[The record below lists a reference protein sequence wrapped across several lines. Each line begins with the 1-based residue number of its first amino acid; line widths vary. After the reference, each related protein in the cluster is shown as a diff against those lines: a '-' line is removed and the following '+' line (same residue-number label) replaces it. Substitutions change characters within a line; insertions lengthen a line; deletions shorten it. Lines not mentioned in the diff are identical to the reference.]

1 MYKHI
6 KFETKASLA
15 TITLDRPDAANGIN
29 LVLAQEL
36 AHVAQ
41 VCSVDSEIKA
51 VLLTAGGRF
60 FSAGGDVKS
69 MSDYGDQ
76 VGTGIK
82 AIADQL
88 HKALSVF
95 ARMDAPLIVAVNGT
109 AAGAG
114 FSMAIAG
121 DIVIAAESA
130 KFTMAYT
137 KVGLSPDGGS
147 SYYLPRLI
155 GLRKTQELMFTNRV
169 LSAEEAC
176 DWGLINTVVADDQLM
191 EEAYSLAAMFC
202 AGASGS
208 NTTIKKLLLETF
220 NNGLETQ
227 LELEGRAIALNA
239 SSDDGREG
247 VTAFMAKRKPGF
259 R

>member
-6 KFETKASLA
+6 KLEQTESLA
-15 TITLDRPDAANGIN
+15 IITLDRPNEANGIN

-36 AHVAQ
+36 AHAAQ
-41 VCSVDSEIKA
+41 ACSVNCEVKA
-51 VLLTAGGRF
+51 VLLTGEGRF

-69 MSDYGDQ
+69 MSAYGDQ
-76 VGTGIK
+76 VATGLK
-82 AIADQL
+82 AIADEL
-88 HKALSVF
+88 HKASSVF

-114 FSMAIAG
+114 FSIAIAG

-169 LSAEEAC
+169 LSAVEAC

-191 EEAYSLAAMFC
+191 DEAHRLAAMFC
-202 AGASGS
+202 AGAKGS
-208 NTTIKKLLLETF
+208 NAAIKRLLLETF

-227 LELEGRAIALNA
+227 LELEGRAIALNS

-247 VTAFMAKRKPGF
+247 VAAFMDKRKPEF
-259 R
+259 S